1 MRSKGGYRRRTIP
14 TKPSS
19 QLVKQSVILAAMRIT
34 YGGSAPVVA
43 SVEDKRVFSVV
54 GHTH

>member
-1 MRSKGGYRRRTIP
+1 M
-14 TKPSS
+14 PSS

-43 SVEDKRVFSVV
+43 SVEDKRVFMRG